1 MEIRLQCNSIAKNL
15 TMTASETPAAGRP
28 AQPSPHFGR
37 FELLRLLGKSHGS
50 MVWLVN
56 DPQTQQQMV
65 LTLPRV
71 QPSEPLVLENW
82 LARARQAARLAHP
95 HLAHTV
101 EVSVQEQWPY
111 AAAARSNG
119 VLLSERLRE
128 HPNPAPL
135 EAVGWVCQMLE
146 GLAFAHDSGS
156 AHHDLQLHS
165 LQISDGGRLQVM
177 SLGTCSADDA
187 PSAVTN
193 KAFVRGS
200 DRDSLLGADALR
212 AHREAAG
219 RDVVACGVV
228 LHRLLT
234 GAAALDEPD
243 VMKVVRRL
251 PPWGNDLI
259 RLPWNTAHPIP
270 EALRAIANRSTSS
283 QPSQHYMNA
292 RSFLRALQGWMESEA
307 LGSDGPLELML
318 GRLRSVGVLPAGAGI
333 SARIER
339 LAAMDGQHTE
349 EISHQ
354 ILQDMA
360 LSFELLR
367 EVNSSQVQ
375 GAQAGTPAPVLTI
388 RRSIALLGLNG
399 VRRAANSLRPWPGPL
414 SETHAKALRALMD
427 RVRLAGYTAQSLR
440 PAGYDGEVVYLVTLL
455 QNLGRLLAQYHFPD
469 EYEQVQRLMQSPS
482 ADAAADPEAPPRAGW
497 SESEA
502 SFAVLGVDIEALGA
516 AVARHWGLGDEVL
529 HMVRCLPKDRPVR
542 AAETDSDVLRMTASA
557 ANEAVDAWMLSTA
570 DEAQAGRP
578 APAAATAGATKIAS
592 TRAAALRNL
601 PAQRYAKTLGLTP
614 RRVQEALAAAR
625 EALRTGAPLQTS
637 DPSGL
642 SDAVT
647 KPRQAA
653 ASG

>member
-1 MEIRLQCNSIAKNL
+1 MHQHRQNL
-15 TMTASETPAAGRP
+15 TMTASASPAASRP

-37 FELLRLLGKSHGS
+37 FELLRLLGKSQGS

-56 DPQTQQQMV
+56 DPQTQQQLV

-71 QPSEPLVLENW
+71 QPGDPCALEDW
-82 LARARQAARLAHP
+82 MARARHAARLAHP
-95 HLAHTV
+95 HLARTV
-101 EVSVQEQWPY
+101 ELSVQEQWPF
-111 AAAARSNG
+111 AAASRSNG
-119 VLLSERLRE
+119 ALLSERLLE
-128 HPNPAPL
+128 HPNPSPL
-135 EAVGWVCQMLE
+135 EAVGWICQVLE

-165 LQISDGGRLQVM
+165 LQVNDAGRLQVM
-177 SLGTCSADDA
+177 ALASCSAEPA
-187 PSAVTN
+187 LPAVTN
-193 KAFVRGS
+193 KSFVRSS
-200 DRDSLLGADALR
+200 DRDSLLEADTLR

-219 RDVVACGVV
+219 RDVLACGVL

-234 GAAALDEPD
+234 GVAPLDEPD
-243 VMKVVRRL
+243 VTKVVGRL
-251 PPWGNDLI
+251 APWGHDLL
-259 RLPWNTAHPIP
+259 RLPWSTAHPIP

-283 QPSQHYMNA
+283 QPAQRYMNT

-339 LAAMDGQHTE
+339 MAAMDGQHTE
-349 EISHQ
+349 EISHH
-354 ILQDMA
+354 ILQDVA

-367 EVNSSQVQ
+367 EVNSSQVHGMNA
-375 GAQAGTPAPVLTI
+375 GAAAPVLTI

-399 VRRAANSLRPWPGPL
+399 VRRVANSLRLWPGPL
-414 SETHAKALRALMD
+414 SETHAKALRVLMD
-427 RVRLAGYTAQSLR
+427 RARLAGYTAQLLR

-455 QNLGRLLAQYHFPD
+455 QNLGRLLARYHFPD
-469 EYEQVQRLMQSPS
+469 EYEQIQRLMQSPS
-482 ADAAADPEAPPRAGW
+482 ADAAADPDTPPRAGW

-502 SFAVLGVDIEALGA
+502 SFAVLGIDIEALGA
-516 AVARHWGLGDEVL
+516 AVARHWGLGEEML
-529 HMVRCLPKDRPVR
+529 HMIRCLPKDKPVR
-542 AAETDSDVLRMTASA
+542 AAENDSEVLRMTASA
-557 ANEAVDAWMLSTA
+557 ANEAVDAMVLSQA
-570 DEAQAGRP
+570 QEAEASGA
-578 APAAATAGATKIAS
+578 APGAAMGAAKIAS
-592 TRAAALRNL
+592 TRASAQRNL

-637 DPSGL
+637 DSNGL
-642 SDAVT
+642 SDTIT

>member
-1 MEIRLQCNSIAKNL
+1 MSQHRQNL
-15 TMTASETPAAGRP
+15 IMTAPASPAASRP

-37 FELLRLLGKSHGS
+37 FELLRLLGKSQGS

-56 DPQTQQQMV
+56 DPQTQQQLV

-71 QPSEPLVLENW
+71 QPGDPCALEDW
-82 LARARQAARLAHP
+82 MARARHAARLAHP
-95 HLAHTV
+95 HLARTI
-101 EVSVQEQWPY
+101 ELSVQEQWPF
-111 AAAARSNG
+111 AAASRSNG
-119 VLLSERLRE
+119 ALLSERLLE
-128 HPNPAPL
+128 HPNPSPL
-135 EAVGWVCQMLE
+135 EAVGWICQVLE

-165 LQISDGGRLQVM
+165 LQITDAGRLQVM
-177 SLGTCSADDA
+177 SLASCSAEQA
-187 PSAVTN
+187 PSAVAG

-200 DRDSLLGADALR
+200 DRDSLLEADALR
-212 AHREAAG
+212 AHREAAV
-219 RDVVACGVV
+219 RDVLACGVL

-234 GAAALDEPD
+234 GVAPLDEPD
-243 VMKVVRRL
+243 VTKVVGRL
-251 PPWGNDLI
+251 APWGNDLL
-259 RLPWNTAHPIP
+259 RLPWSTAHPIP

-283 QPSQHYMNA
+283 QPAQRYMNA

-318 GRLRSVGVLPAGAGI
+318 GRLRSVGVLPAGTGI

-339 LAAMDGQHTE
+339 MAAMDGQHTE
-349 EISHQ
+349 EISHH
-354 ILQDMA
+354 ILQDVA

-367 EVNSSQVQ
+367 EVNSPQVQ
-375 GAQAGTPAPVLTI
+375 GMNAGAAAPVLTI

-399 VRRAANSLRPWPGPL
+399 VRRVANSLRHWPGPL

-427 RVRLAGYTAQSLR
+427 RARLAGYTAQLLR

-455 QNLGRLLAQYHFPD
+455 QNLGRLLARYHFPD
-469 EYEQVQRLMQSPS
+469 EYEQIQRLMQSPS
-482 ADAAADPEAPPRAGW
+482 AEAAADPDAPPRAGW

-502 SFAVLGVDIEALGA
+502 SFAVLGIDIEALGA
-516 AVARHWGLGDEVL
+516 AVARHWGLGEEML
-529 HMVRCLPKDRPVR
+529 HMIRCLPKDKPVR

-557 ANEAVDAWMLSTA
+557 ANEAVDAMVLSQA
-570 DEAQAGRP
+570 HEAEAGGVSPR
-578 APAAATAGATKIAS
+578 ATTGATKIAS

-637 DPSGL
+637 DSNGL
-642 SDAVT
+642 SDAIA
-647 KPRQAA
+647 KPGQAA